1 MRKVIL
7 NVCMKSLNPIE
18 GYGLLTWLRLR
29 SELWVIEFHR
39 RSSLHHVLESTLFLR
54 VHTACC
60 AEMGS
65 RSRLVL
71 RVWLHTEGR
80 SSIIGLILV
89 RTSQFTAGTA
99 SLRQGPPWEILF
111 SWWVRWGLGNVSAWA
126 DSCRGRGLVLQ
137 TTASPVTEGI
147 LRFFYHFRLCL
158 GQVLRP
164 RSGLKRIELH
174 LYVLLLMKALLLAQF
189 QSLEPCISL
198 S

>member
-1 MRKVIL
+1 ML
-7 NVCMKSLNPIE
+7 N
-18 GYGLLTWLRLR
+18 GLRLS
-29 SELWVIEFHR
+29 SELRVIEFHR
-39 RSSLHHVLESTLFLR
+39 RSTLHNVLESSLFLS

-60 AEMGS
+60 AEVGS
-65 RSRLVL
+65 RSWLVL
-71 RVWLHTEGR
+71 GVWLHTEGR
-80 SSIIGLILV
+80 SSIISLILV
-89 RTSQFTAGTA
+89 RASQFTAGTA
-99 SLRQGPPWEILF
+99 TLRQGPPWEVLF
-111 SWWVRWGLGNVSAWA
+111 SWWVRGGLGDVSAWA